1 MTLARGVAAA
11 LIAAVILGVVIYR
24 AVDSGSCSSPD
35 TALDVVAALQQNGKI
50 NYIPGQWADHTA
62 EPQFARAEL
71 REAGRAEGSEFRCAG
86 IVAVDYNLAY
96 VKLLDDKAG
105 APGAPMHREF
115 RIEFTPS
122 ATGEER
128 DVRLHYRLSPR

>member
-1 MTLARGVAAA
+1 MTLSRGIAAA

-24 AVDSGSCSSPD
+24 AVDKGSCTSSD
-35 TALDVVAALQQNGKI
+35 TALDVLAALQQNGRI
-50 NYIPGQWADHTA
+50 NYLPGQWAEHTA

-71 REAGRAEGSEFRCAG
+71 REAGRAQGSEFRCAAV
-86 IVAVDYNLAY
+86 IAVDYNPAY
-96 VKLLDDKAG
+96 VKLLADKSDSPDAT
-105 APGAPMHREF
+105 MHREF

-122 ATGEER
+122 ATGEEQ